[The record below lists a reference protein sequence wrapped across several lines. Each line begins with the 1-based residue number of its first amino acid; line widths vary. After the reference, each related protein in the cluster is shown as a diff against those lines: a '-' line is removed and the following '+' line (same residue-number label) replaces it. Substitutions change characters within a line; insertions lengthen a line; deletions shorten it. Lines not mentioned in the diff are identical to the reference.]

1 MWTDFQ
7 NSFHQLIRTNI
18 LYVYTAKISTS
29 PAIML
34 LHYLVEVENPKKCYY
49 LTASSTNFSHVP
61 EDTLRT

>member
-34 LHYLVEVENPKKCYY
+34 LHYLVEVENPKKMLLFDSILNKLFTC
-49 LTASSTNFSHVP
+49 S
-61 EDTLRT
+61 